1 MSTNITTNATNK
13 TPNYG
18 LPIFI
23 GSDKPS
29 WLTDWNGSMTEIDSL
44 LKQIETVGSANST
57 QIEGLKTS
65 LETANNAITALQDGL
80 STTTENTTKNTTD
93 IGTLNNSVRT
103 VQDDLIAQNALV
115 KTLSTTVSGLSETV
129 ERLETDVPNISTSVN
144 ELETTVSTL
153 SNKVTELE
161 GGKMVRKIVKL
172 NDIPYDTYN
181 YGTFYNHSALD
192 LGTEF
197 DTSKPIIATLCFK
210 DGNEN
215 ELQHNS
221 TSVIGTNES
230 NAPTLSL
237 GITIFD
243 VRPGSGQEGSFT
255 KSDSCITVSLYHGE
269 NGKVYFKANSFNKGV
284 VAMASDSSGN
294 VTTRISNLTNTSSG
308 AIGTNPLLREGYLIF
323 EQ

>member
-29 WLTDWNGSMTEIDSL
+29 WLTDWNGAMTEIDSL

-65 LETANNAITALQDGL
+65 LETANNAITALQEGL
-80 STTTENTTKNTTD
+80 TTTTENTTKNTTD
-93 IGTLNNSVRT
+93 IGTLNTSMNG
-103 VQDDLIAQNALV
+103 VQDDLIAQNTLV
-115 KTLSTTVSGLSETV
+115 KTLSTTVATLSETV
-129 ERLETDVPNISTSVN
+129 DGLETTVPNISNSVN
-144 ELETTVSTL
+144 ELKTTVSTL
-153 SNKVTELE
+153 SNKVNELE
-161 GGKMVRKIVKL
+161 GVKTARKIIKL
-172 NDIPYDTYN
+172 NDIPYDTFN
-181 YGTFYNHSALD
+181 FGTFYNNSTLD
-192 LGTEF
+192 LGEGF

-210 DGNEN
+210 NGDDV
-215 ELQHNS
+215 ELQHIS

-237 GITIFD
+237 GTTIFD
-243 VRPGSGQEGSFT
+243 VRPSEGQGSSFT
-255 KSDSCITVSLYHGE
+255 RADDCITVSLYHDE
-269 NGKVYFKANSFNKGV
+269 NGKVYFKANRFNKAV
-284 VAMASDSSGN
+284 VTMTSDSGGN
-294 VTTRISNLTNTSSG
+294 VTTQISNLINKSSG

>member
-65 LETANNAITALQDGL
+65 LETANNAISALQDGL

-93 IGTLNNSVRT
+93 IGTLNGSLNV

-129 ERLETDVPNISTSVN
+129 SRLESTVA
-144 ELETTVSTL
+144 E
-153 SNKVTELE
+153 NKS
-161 GGKMVRKIVKL
+161 VRKIVDLGDVSL
-172 NDIPYDTYN
+172 NNYN
-181 YGTFYNHSALD
+181 FGTFYNIPALD
-192 LGTEF
+192 LGVEF
-197 DTSKPIIATLCFK
+197 DVSKPIIVTLCGQQS
-210 DGNEN
+210 DE
-215 ELQHNS
+215 S
-221 TSVIGTNES
+221 TFTTILSTDES
-230 NAPTLSL
+230 N
-237 GITIFD
+237 
-243 VRPGSGQEGSFT
+243 GSALALESKTYGGG
-255 KSDSCITVSLYHGE
+255 DSILTFNEKKISISLYCDN
-269 NGKVYFKANSFNKGV
+269 NGKVYFKANKFINV
-284 VAMASDSSGN
+284 VLDFTKSNSV
-294 VTTRISNLTNTSSG
+294 VTTNFTITEDASSG
-308 AIGTNPLLREGYLIF
+308 AIPEHTGLSFAYLIF